1 MTLSRHN
8 LIRWLSSLL
17 LALALATAAHAQAP
31 ITFQYFYDDL
41 GQLVKV
47 IDSTGNV
54 IEYVYDPVGN
64 ILEIKRSSVSAL
76 AIFSFTPQ
84 HGPVGTVVTIQ
95 GQGFSANPI
104 DNVVRF
110 NGTSA
115 EVTSATATT
124 LVAIVP
130 LGATTGP
137 ISVQVGAN
145 TATSSQNFV
154 VTNAPM
160 ITAVSPNAALPGT
173 TITNFQVTGLNL
185 TGSTFAFVPTFV
197 PPAITI
203 NSASIDP
210 SGTSATLNLTIGTQA
225 GQFVLVA
232 TNADRSS
239 DASPTSG
246 NTFGIVD
253 PQRVNADDDGD
264 GFQNGLELALG
275 SNPFDAT
282 SVPSP
287 LSLRPTAAA
296 GQTFSVVNTTS
307 PSQTPPTSEAVG
319 LTFSILNGTSPSQ
332 PPATSEAVSPTFSVQ
347 NQATP

>member
-17 LALALATAAHAQAP
+17 LALALATVAHAQAP

-84 HGPVGTVVTIQ
+84 QGPVTTKVTIQ
-95 GQGFSANPI
+95 GQGFIANPI

-115 EVTSATATT
+115 GVLSATAST
-124 LVAIVP
+124 LVVTVP
-130 LGATTGP
+130 IGATTGP

-145 TATSSQNFV
+145 TATSSQNFT
-154 VTNAPM
+154 VTNAPLIM
-160 ITAVSPNAALPGT
+160 AVSPNAALPGT

-185 TGSTFAFVPTFV
+185 TGSTFAFVPTFA
-197 PPAITI
+197 PPAIT
-203 NSASIDP
+203 
-210 SGTSATLNLTIGTQA
+210 
-225 GQFVLVA
+225 
-232 TNADRSS
+232 
-239 DASPTSG
+239 
-246 NTFGIVD
+246 
-253 PQRVNADDDGD
+253 
-264 GFQNGLELALG
+264 
-275 SNPFDAT
+275 
-282 SVPSP
+282 
-287 LSLRPTAAA
+287 
-296 GQTFSVVNTTS
+296 
-307 PSQTPPTSEAVG
+307 VG
-319 LTFSILNGTSPSQ
+319 
-332 PPATSEAVSPTFSVQ
+332 
-347 NQATP
+347 